1 MASPAACK
9 HTWYSHVA
17 YLFSGLWR
25 YERQG
30 VDVVSAC
37 SASFTHH
44 RRSASRP
51 ARTAVVLAAPQQ
63 AFHMQK
69 VALEH
74 VLPRPQMLA
83 VLHSRGML
91 TDETVMDVMIEPRER
106 TSVAVFSL
114 NRAQCDVWQ
123 QQYTLAHQRVVAIE
137 PAGHALW
144 RYAQQ
149 QHVTQQAWLIATAHS
164 ATLYW
169 PAEWPWGYHTEP
181 LPLEIA
187 EYAPSEEMLQA
198 TVRRAALMTGN
209 DAPLQQPICVAGTRA
224 CSEQWQSCTHSVV
237 WQAVSGVHPIAAG
250 AALKSARRWV

>member
-1 MASPAACK
+1 MAFSSAR
-9 HTWYSHVA
+9 TGVWYRHIA
-17 YLFSGLWR
+17 HLFRAPWG
-25 YERQG
+25 YKRQG
-30 VDVVSAC
+30 VDVA
-37 SASFTHH
+37 SASCASLP
-44 RRSASRP
+44 RYRLGVSRSM
-51 ARTAVVLAAPQQ
+51 RTAIVLAAPQQ

-69 VALEH
+69 VPLEH
-74 VLPRPQMLA
+74 ALSRSQVLA

-91 TDETVMDVMIEPRER
+91 IDEMVMDVMMEPRER

-114 NRAQCDVWQ
+114 NRSQCHAWQ
-123 QQYTLAHQRVVAIE
+123 QQYTFTHQRVVAIE

-149 QHVTQQAWLIATAHS
+149 QHATHQAWLIATARS

-181 LPLEIA
+181 LPLEA
-187 EYAPSEEMLQA
+187 AGHVPTEEMWQA

-209 DAPLQQPICVAGTRA
+209 NAPVQQPICVVGTRA
-224 CSEQWQSCTHSVV
+224 CRECWQSCTHSVV
-237 WQAVSGVHPIAAG
+237 WQPVPGVHPVAAG